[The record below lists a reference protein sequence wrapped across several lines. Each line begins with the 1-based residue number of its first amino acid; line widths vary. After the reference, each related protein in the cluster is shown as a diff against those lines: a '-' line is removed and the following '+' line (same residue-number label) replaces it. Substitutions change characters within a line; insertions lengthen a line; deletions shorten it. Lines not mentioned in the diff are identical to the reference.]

1 MTTYGHKPGN
11 ELTERQRQVLQFI
24 TSFSDSSGYPPS
36 QREIAAHLKVS
47 GTLPVMKHLDALER
61 KGYLKRENVNR
72 GIALTTP
79 NSRSTSL
86 PIVGTVRAGQ
96 LSTAIED
103 IQGYFSVDQM
113 AVRGAD
119 CFFLRISGDSMINA
133 GILDGDLA
141 LVRPQSTAENRDIVV
156 AMLDG
161 EATVKW
167 FYKEHDHIRLQPAN
181 PDMKPIIIYP
191 EDGEVTIVGKVIG
204 MYRQL

>member
-1 MTTYGHKPGN
+1 MTTYGLKMKN
-11 ELTERQRQVLQFI
+11 ELTKRQQQVLQFI
-24 TSFSDSSGYPPS
+24 TSFADNSGYPPS
-36 QREIAAHLKVS
+36 QREIAAHLNVS

-61 KGYLKRENVNR
+61 KGYLKRENVSR
-72 GIALTTP
+72 GISLTVP
-79 NSRSTSL
+79 NSRPMSL

-103 IQGYFSVDQM
+103 IQGYFSVDQV
-113 AVRGAD
+113 AVKGDD
-119 CFFLRISGDSMINA
+119 CFFLKVSGDSMINA

-141 LVRPQSTAENRDIVV
+141 LIRPQQTANNKDTVV
-156 AMLDG
+156 AMIDG

-181 PDMKPIIIYP
+181 SSMNPILIYP

-204 MYRQL
+204 IYRSM